1 MTDLRIHIVGA
12 SGAGTTCL
20 GCALAR
26 ELGCAYI
33 DTDSIFWEPT
43 FPPFQKFRPEEERT
57 RMIVEIVQT
66 HPVCVI
72 SGNFSGWGDPVI
84 PLLDLIVF
92 LYVPTEERLKRLKQR
107 EALHFGEQAL
117 APGGYLHQNYT
128 EFMEWA
134 AGYDTG
140 GEDMRSLQKH
150 EKWLANLSCPLLRLE
165 GIRTVQDQ
173 LDEILRAIGRSQ
185 NP

>member
-1 MTDLRIHIVGA
+1 MTNLRIHIVGA
-12 SGAGTTCL
+12 SGSGTTYL
-20 GCALAR
+20 GRALAR

-57 RMIVEIVQT
+57 RLLLETVQT

-72 SGNFSGWGDPVI
+72 SGNFAGWGDPVI
-84 PLLDLIVF
+84 PLLDLVVF
-92 LYVPTEERLKRLKQR
+92 LYVTTEERLKRLKQR
-107 EALHFGEQAL
+107 EALHFGEEAL

-134 AGYDTG
+134 AGYDMG
-140 GEDMRSLQKH
+140 GEEIRSLQKH
-150 EKWLANLSCPLLRLE
+150 EKWLTKLPCPVLRLE
-165 GIRTVQDQ
+165 GVLSLESQLNEIRK
-173 LDEILRAIGRSQ
+173 LIR
-185 NP
+185 P